1 MDYHDEMDGEIF
13 EKWFSEQLLPNLE
26 KDTVI
31 IMDNA
36 HYHSR
41 RVERVPTTAWNVGH
55 IKEWLSSKNIEFA
68 EDSLKKELL
77 ALVNS
82 VRDQYSI
89 YKVDRMAEERGYTV
103 CRLPPY
109 HCELNPVELVWSQV
123 KRDVAKHN
131 VKFKENLM
139 EGLINDALSRVTA
152 SQWKNYCHHV
162 LNE

>member
-123 KRDVAKHN
+123 KRDV
-131 VKFKENLM
+131 
-139 EGLINDALSRVTA
+139 
-152 SQWKNYCHHV
+152 
-162 LNE
+162 